1 MTEGNA
7 KGKAMKEQGQRL
19 ALEKVLGKVRVC
31 CKAFVTLT
39 LLTVFYEMASAI
51 DLLGVFV
58 EKLKVKN
65 LNEVV
70 DLILGK
76 WI

>member
-1 MTEGNA
+1 MPIPKRAKKCMTKGNA
-7 KGKAMKEQGQRL
+7 KGKAMKEQGQRF

-39 LLTVFYEMASAI
+39 LLTVFYEMASVI

-58 EKLKVKN
+58 
-65 LNEVV
+65 
-70 DLILGK
+70 DTT
-76 WI
+76 